1 MKLFAKVADEP
12 MLGSTLCRFT
22 EAPAGSPN
30 EPDACRGGG
39 GGGGAAVTAL
49 KMDAA
54 CICDQ
59 AQFMV
64 HVFLVLVQY
73 EQDSWPFSEADPKDT
88 AVSYPL
94 RSYQKATH
102 LHLITYRAFRCYSY
116 WDMLKSQNREGA
128 AHRKLALTFG
138 IDRRRNDY
146 ASWYHAIWSF
156 RN

>member
-1 MKLFAKVADEP
+1 MKLLSKVANEP
-12 MLGSTLCRFT
+12 TLGSALCRFT
-22 EAPAGSPN
+22 GASAGSPN

-73 EQDSWPFSEADPKDT
+73 EQDSWPLSEADPKILLL
-88 AVSYPL
+88 VIHC
-94 RSYQKATH
+94 KAT
-102 LHLITYRAFRCYSY
+102 
-116 WDMLKSQNREGA
+116 K
-128 AHRKLALTFG
+128 RKLNST
-138 IDRRRNDY
+138 
-146 ASWYHAIWSF
+146 
-156 RN
+156 